1 MVSGD
6 RSTIPCFFPIQR
18 IDTRVKF
25 AFASLQASAGWLIDW
40 LAVVLLVSV
49 IDFFS
54 PDKRTVFPKSLK
66 SGINKPH
73 TGRVTHV
80 RCGGYC
86 TVYRVLAVNFRAFGW
101 TMVCLSELDPGCY
114 YYASGMA
121 LPRSLL
127 HHHHLEPRPRLQNP
141 SPLLHPQTPTPP
153 RFSTFPELDSLGVYT
168 TKAING
174 RSNI

>member
-6 RSTIPCFFPIQR
+6 RSTIPRFFQSNGLMHVPNLL
-18 IDTRVKF
+18 
-25 AFASLQASAGWLIDW
+25 ASKASADYLIGR
-40 LAVVLLVSV
+40 LLVLLVSV
-49 IDFFS
+49 IDFFLRTNET
-54 PDKRTVFPKSLK
+54 KRTVSPKSLK

-73 TGRVTHV
+73 TGHACALWRVYG
-80 RCGGYC
+80 RELSG
-86 TVYRVLAVNFRAFGW
+86 FRLD
-101 TMVCLSELDPGCY
+101 VCLSELDPGCY

-168 TKAING
+168 TK
-174 RSNI
+174 SN